1 MRILFYQWNAYNL
14 YDIKE
19 TLSALGH
26 EVVMLDKPIPHIE
39 KDDTYTDCLADSL
52 KKLLLTLFSQLIFSR
67 CWQPPVMKVQRSM
80 SAGIV
85 TVLC

>member
-39 KDDTYTDCLADSL
+39 KDDTYT
-52 KKLLLTLFSQLIFSR
+52 
-67 CWQPPVMKVQRSM
+67 M
-80 SAGIV
+80 SA
-85 TVLC
+85 

>member
-19 TLSALGH
+19 TLSALGY

-39 KDDTYTDCLADSL
+39 KDDTYTDWLADSL
-52 KKLLLTLFSQLIFSR
+52 KKASFDIVFSINFFPVLATACHESATLYVPR
-67 CWQPPVMKVQRSM
+67 
-80 SAGIV
+80 
-85 TVLC
+85 

>member
-39 KDDTYTDCLADSL
+39 KDDTYTDWLADSL
-52 KKLLLTLFSQLIFSR
+52 KKASFDIVFSINFFPGL
-67 CWQPPVMKVQRSM
+67 
-80 SAGIV
+80 A
-85 TVLC
+85 TA